1 MSANYLGQSPDTIRN
16 EVKNR
21 FFYGLRRTHE
31 GELFL
36 GKVDSMD
43 PNGSIQI
50 NKPGVNSDDYDNF
63 EKGADFFEGRDIHH
77 EIVYKN
83 LNYEQYRFDDTSLW
97 YYIDAEG
104 ELVVSVNKKVTYN
117 DNSSSSGI

>member
-1 MSANYLGQSPDTIRN
+1 MAYIGQQPDSIRN

-21 FFYGLRRTHE
+21 YFYGLRRTHD

-50 NKPGVNSDDYDNF
+50 NKPGVNSNDYDNF
-63 EKGADFFEGRDIHH
+63 EKGADFFEGRDIEHNLLY
-77 EIVYKN
+77 EN
-83 LNYEQYRFDDTSLW
+83 LNYEQYRFDDANLW
-97 YYIDAEG
+97 YYIDSEG
-104 ELVVSVNKKVTYN
+104 ELVVSVNRQATY
-117 DNSSSSGI
+117 DDGSSSHGIG